1 MFPWDGEIVAAKE
14 RIDGGFRVMVRRGE
28 SYLQA
33 LARSAI
39 LKAFLCSAFI
49 QSERDAPGAS

>member
-1 MFPWDGEIVAAKE
+1 MFPWDGEIVAAKA
-14 RIDGGFRVMVRRGE
+14 RIDGGFRVLVRRGE

-39 LKAFLCSAFI
+39 LKAFLCSMFI
-49 QSERDAPGAS
+49 